1 MRVLHVLDSFS
12 FGGAE
17 NLVVE
22 LARHVSADHAAGQDL
37 HLDLAVASLGPAGR
51 EGKDAMLDRFQ
62 ALGLAPT
69 YLGVRRLLD
78 PIGVIRL
85 ARTLRASSADVV
97 HAHLGYSATLVPLA
111 ARLAGVPCVAT
122 LHLVPQLG
130 SRADR
135 VKEGLSVLVPATLGR
150 LVLVST
156 AAYDGYAR
164 HYGPAT
170 ASWRCIPNGIDVDR
184 YSTARR
190 RLPQDVPVPDGAPV
204 WAVVAAL
211 REPKGHVPLV
221 EAWAR
226 VVEQHPDAHLLVV
239 GEGTHRPA
247 IETRVRELGLDR
259 RIHLLGRRED
269 VPDLLAGVDGVVSAS
284 FTEAL
289 PTSLVEAAACGLPV
303 VATDAGGTRDVV
315 LDGET
320 GRVVPVGDVPA
331 LARELS
337 RLLSDPGARAAY
349 GEAARRRAEQTF
361 SMQTWTRALHDLY
374 AELIDP
380 SRTDPKENA

>member
-1 MRVLHVLDSFS
+1 MLHVLDSFS

-22 LARHVSADHAAGQDL
+22 LARHAAADPGAD
-37 HLDLAVASLGPAGR
+37 LDLAVASLGPRGR
-51 EGKDAMLDRFQ
+51 EGKDAMLGRLQ
-62 ALGLAPT
+62 AVGLAPT

-78 PIGVIRL
+78 PLGVLRL
-85 ARTLRASSADVV
+85 ARTLRAGSAEVV

-122 LHLVPQLG
+122 LHLEPQLG

-135 VKEGLSVLVPATLGR
+135 VKEALSVLVPARLGR
-150 LVLVST
+150 LVLVSQ

-184 YSTARR
+184 WTTARR

-221 EAWAR
+221 QAWAR
-226 VVEQHPDAHLLVV
+226 VVEDHPDAHLLVV
-239 GEGTHRPA
+239 GEGPHRSA
-247 IETRVRELGLDR
+247 LEMRVHELGLGR
-259 RIHLLGRRED
+259 RVHLLGRRED

-289 PTSLVEAAACGLPV
+289 PTALVEAAACGLPV

-315 LDGET
+315 LDGVT
-320 GRVVPVGDVPA
+320 GRVVPVGDVTA
-331 LARELS
+331 LATELS
-337 RLLSDPGARAAY
+337 RLLSDPRTRAAY
-349 GEAARRRAEQTF
+349 GAAARRRAEQVF
-361 SMQTWTRALHDLY
+361 SMQAWTRALHDLY
-374 AELIDP
+374 AELVVP
-380 SRTDPKENA
+380 SGTDPKETA

>member
-22 LARHVSADHAAGQDL
+22 LARHAAADPGAD
-37 HLDLAVASLGPAGR
+37 LDLAVASLGPRGR
-51 EGKDAMLDRFQ
+51 EGKDAMLGRLQ
-62 ALGLAPT
+62 AVGLAPT
-69 YLGVRRLLD
+69 YLAVRRLLD
-78 PIGVIRL
+78 PLGVLRL
-85 ARTLRASSADVV
+85 ARTLRAGSAEVV

-122 LHLVPQLG
+122 LHLEPQLG

-135 VKEGLSVLVPATLGR
+135 VKEALSVLVPARLGR
-150 LVLVST
+150 LVLVSQ

-184 YSTARR
+184 WTTARR

-226 VVEQHPDAHLLVV
+226 VVEDHPDAHLLVV
-239 GEGTHRPA
+239 GEGPHRSA
-247 IETRVRELGLDR
+247 LETRVHELGLGR
-259 RIHLLGRRED
+259 RVHLLGRRED

-284 FTEAL
+284 LTEAL
-289 PTSLVEAAACGLPV
+289 PTALVEAAACGLPV

-315 LDGET
+315 LDGVT
-320 GRVVPVGDVPA
+320 GRVVPVGDVTA
-331 LARELS
+331 LATELS
-337 RLLSDPGARAAY
+337 RLLTDPRTRAAY
-349 GEAARRRAEQTF
+349 GAAARRRAEQVF
-361 SMQTWTRALHDLY
+361 SMQAWTRALHDLY
-374 AELIDP
+374 AELVVP
-380 SRTDPKENA
+380 SGTDPKETA

>member
-22 LARHVSADHAAGQDL
+22 LARHAAADPGAD
-37 HLDLAVASLGPAGR
+37 LDLAVASLGPRGR
-51 EGKDAMLDRFQ
+51 EGKDAMLGRLQ
-62 ALGLAPT
+62 AVGLAPT

-78 PIGVIRL
+78 PLGVLRL
-85 ARTLRASSADVV
+85 ARTLRAGSADVV

-122 LHLVPQLG
+122 LHLEPQLG

-135 VKEGLSVLVPATLGR
+135 VKEALSVLVPARLGR
-150 LVLVST
+150 LVLVSQ

-184 YSTARR
+184 WATARR

-211 REPKGHVPLV
+211 RGPKGHVPLV

-226 VVEQHPDAHLLVV
+226 VVEDHPDAHLLVV
-239 GEGTHRPA
+239 GEGPHRSA
-247 IETRVRELGLDR
+247 LETRVHELGLGR
-259 RIHLLGRRED
+259 RVHLLGRRED

-284 FTEAL
+284 LTEAL
-289 PTSLVEAAACGLPV
+289 PTALVEAAACGLPV

-315 LDGET
+315 LDGVT
-320 GRVVPVGDVPA
+320 GRVVPVGDVTA
-331 LARELS
+331 LATELS
-337 RLLSDPGARAAY
+337 RLLSDPRTRAAY
-349 GEAARRRAEQTF
+349 GAAARRRAEQVF
-361 SMQTWTRALHDLY
+361 SMQAWTRALHDLY
-374 AELIDP
+374 AELVVP
-380 SRTDPKENA
+380 SGTDPKETA

>member
-22 LARHVSADHAAGQDL
+22 LARHAAADPGAD
-37 HLDLAVASLGPAGR
+37 LDLAVASLGPRGR
-51 EGKDAMLDRFQ
+51 EGKDAMLGRLQ
-62 ALGLAPT
+62 AVGLAPT

-78 PIGVIRL
+78 PLGVLRL
-85 ARTLRASSADVV
+85 ARTLRAGSAEVV

-122 LHLVPQLG
+122 LHLEPQLG

-135 VKEGLSVLVPATLGR
+135 VKEALSVLVPARLGR
-150 LVLVST
+150 LVLVSQ

-184 YSTARR
+184 WTTARR

-221 EAWAR
+221 QAWAR
-226 VVEQHPDAHLLVV
+226 VVEDHPDAHLLVV
-239 GEGTHRPA
+239 GEGPHRSA
-247 IETRVRELGLDR
+247 LETRVHELGLGR
-259 RIHLLGRRED
+259 RVHLLGRRED

-289 PTSLVEAAACGLPV
+289 PTALVEAAACGLPV

-315 LDGET
+315 LDGVT
-320 GRVVPVGDVPA
+320 GRVVPVGDVTA
-331 LARELS
+331 LATELS
-337 RLLSDPGARAAY
+337 RLLSDPRTRAAY
-349 GEAARRRAEQTF
+349 GAAARRRAEQVF
-361 SMQTWTRALHDLY
+361 SMQAWTRALHDLY
-374 AELIDP
+374 AELVVP
-380 SRTDPKENA
+380 SGTDPKETA

>member
-22 LARHVSADHAAGQDL
+22 LARHAAADPGAD
-37 HLDLAVASLGPAGR
+37 LDLAVASLGPRGR
-51 EGKDAMLDRFQ
+51 EGKDAMLGRLQ
-62 ALGLAPT
+62 AVGLAPT

-78 PIGVIRL
+78 PLGVLRL
-85 ARTLRASSADVV
+85 ARTLRAGSAEVV

-122 LHLVPQLG
+122 LHLEPQLG

-135 VKEGLSVLVPATLGR
+135 VKEALSVLVPARLGR
-150 LVLVST
+150 LVLVSQ

-184 YSTARR
+184 WTTARR

-211 REPKGHVPLV
+211 REPKGHVPLA

-226 VVEQHPDAHLLVV
+226 VVEDHPDAHLLVV
-239 GEGTHRPA
+239 GEGPHRSA
-247 IETRVRELGLDR
+247 LETRVHELGLGR
-259 RIHLLGRRED
+259 RVHLLGSRED

-289 PTSLVEAAACGLPV
+289 PTALVEAAACGLPV

-315 LDGET
+315 LDGVT
-320 GRVVPVGDVPA
+320 GRVVPVGDVTA
-331 LARELS
+331 LATELS
-337 RLLSDPGARAAY
+337 RLLSDPRTRAAY
-349 GEAARRRAEQTF
+349 GAAARRRAEQVF
-361 SMQTWTRALHDLY
+361 SMQAWTRALHDLY
-374 AELIDP
+374 AELVVP
-380 SRTDPKENA
+380 SGTDPKETA